1 MSTSK
6 NINILTD
13 ELRNNSTAT
22 ILFHQAIAAKLGINS
37 TDHKCLDV
45 IMKNQPLTAGQLA
58 ALTGLTTGAV
68 TGVLDRLEKV
78 GYIFREQD
86 PEDKR
91 RVNIYMNQENAEK
104 NIVPLFSS
112 FAAEMNQLLSNY
124 DDKELEF
131 IIDFI
136 RQCNRVLMKFTEK
149 NNSKQD

>member
-6 NINILTD
+6 NINILTE

-58 ALTGLTTGAV
+58 TLTGLTTGAV

-78 GYIFREQD
+78 GYIIREQD

-149 NNSKQD
+149 H

>member
-136 RQCNRVLMKFTEK
+136 RQCNRVLLKFTEK
-149 NNSKQD
+149 H

>member
-1 MSTSK
+1 MIYMSTSK

-136 RQCNRVLMKFTEK
+136 RQCNRVLLKFTEK
-149 NNSKQD
+149 H

>member
-1 MSTSK
+1 MIFMSTSK

-58 ALTGLTTGAV
+58 ALTGLTTGAI
-68 TGVLDRLEKV
+68 TGVLDRLEKA

-149 NNSKQD
+149 H

>member
-149 NNSKQD
+149 H

>member
-136 RQCNRVLMKFTEK
+136 RQCNQVLMKFTEK
-149 NNSKQD
+149 H